1 MNPLPAVTV
10 LIIEDDEPIRQ
21 ALAEMLEL
29 NHFQVVAAANGTEG
43 LRLARSE
50 RPAIVMTDINM
61 PGLSGFELLEA
72 FRGDETLR
80 AIPVIVIS
88 ASVDRETTRRGMELG
103 AADFITKPFSEP
115 EVLHSI
121 AARLEKKDLL
131 DELDAFSHTV
141 AHDLKN
147 PLTTLLGR
155 IDLLGLLLDT
165 ADKTTLRH
173 QVDEARKSGRRL
185 NTIINELLVLAGVR
199 RQAVALGPLEMA
211 TIVAEAIEQLDSLLE
226 KHGAKIE
233 QPAVWPSALGYGPWV
248 IHVWANYLSNA
259 AKYGGPAPRIRLGA
273 ALNADGRYVRFWV
286 DDEGPGLD
294 EAEQAAMFVPFARIA
309 EARAK
314 GNGLGLSIVRRI
326 AEKLGDNV
334 GVVSRPGAGA
344 RFWFELPADPS
355 PADPPAPPGHEHPE
369 R

>member
-1 MNPLPAVTV
+1 MIPLPAVTI
-10 LIIEDDEPIRQ
+10 LIIEDDEAIRQ
-21 ALAEMLEL
+21 SLAEMLEL
-29 NHFQVVAAANGTEG
+29 NNFRVVVAANGPEG
-43 LRLARSE
+43 LRLARCE
-50 RPAIVMTDINM
+50 GPAIVMTDINM
-61 PGLSGFELLEA
+61 PGLTGFELLEV
-72 FRGDETLR
+72 FRADETLR

-121 AARLEKKDLL
+121 AARLEKKELL

-155 IDLLGLLLDT
+155 IDLLGLLIDS

-173 QVDEARKSGRRL
+173 QVDEARKSGQRL
-185 NTIINELLVLAGVR
+185 NAIINELLVLAGVR
-199 RQAVALGPLEMA
+199 RQAVIPRPLEMA
-211 TIVAEAIEQLDSLLE
+211 TIVTEAIEQLESSLK
-226 KHGAKIE
+226 KHKVEISQA
-233 QPAVWPSALGYGPWV
+233 AVWPAALGHGPWV
-248 IHVWANYLSNA
+248 IHLWSNYLSNA

-273 ALNADGRYVRFWV
+273 ALNADGRHVRFWV
-286 DDEGPGLD
+286 EDDGPGLD
-294 EAEQAAMFVPFARIA
+294 VAEQAQLFVPFSRISDG
-309 EARAK
+309 RVK

-326 AEKLGDNV
+326 AEKLGGNV

-344 RFWFELPADPS
+344 RFWFELPSDH
-355 PADPPAPPGHEHPE
+355 PPAANPALPLL
-369 R
+369 

>member
-1 MNPLPAVTV
+1 
-10 LIIEDDEPIRQ
+10 
-21 ALAEMLEL
+21 
-29 NHFQVVAAANGTEG
+29 
-43 LRLARSE
+43 
-50 RPAIVMTDINM
+50 
-61 PGLSGFELLEA
+61 
-72 FRGDETLR
+72 
-80 AIPVIVIS
+80 
-88 ASVDRETTRRGMELG
+88 MELG

-121 AARLEKKDLL
+121 AARLEKKELL

-155 IDLLGLLLDT
+155 IDLLGLLLET
-165 ADKTTLRH
+165 ADKATLRH

-199 RQAVALGPLEMA
+199 RQAVVLRPLEMA
-211 TIVAEAIEQLDSLLE
+211 VIVAEAREQLDSLLGQHDVE
-226 KHGAKIE
+226 IA
-233 QPAVWPSALGYGPWV
+233 QPTVWPAALGYGPWV

-273 ALNADGRYVRFWV
+273 ALNADGRHVRFWV
-286 DDEGPGLD
+286 EDDGPGLD
-294 EAEQAAMFVPFARIA
+294 EAEQARMFLPFSRISDARV
-309 EARAK
+309 K

-326 AEKLGDNV
+326 AEKLGGNV

-344 RFWFELPADPS
+344 RFWFELPADL
-355 PADPPAPPGHEHPE
+355 PPAANPTLRSP
-369 R
+369 